1 MITCV
6 GRWGN
11 SLAEFFSLSSL
22 EGKPVRG
29 KRENDRN
36 LYEGMFAHRAPGDFG
51 QLFVCIDAVGNL
63 DVQQSMVW
71 IDGAS
76 VSLTGWPRVYMARQ
90 KGAQKSSQRLSS
102 QAWAWEPDCS

>member
-1 MITCV
+1 MVAGIS
-6 GRWGN
+6 GN
-11 SLAEFFSLSSL
+11 SLAEFFFPFFM

-29 KRENDRN
+29 KREMTKVYLREC
-36 LYEGMFAHRAPGDFG
+36 LPTQPRGIL

-63 DVQQSMVW
+63 DVQQSMVR

-90 KGAQKSSQRLSS
+90 KGARESSQRLSS
-102 QAWAWEPDCS
+102 RAWAWGPDCS